1 MIFFPN
7 SLPFTEAVLM
17 EAQRMSTIAPFT
29 VPHYAL
35 KETQL
40 QGYTIPKVPFL
51 NPNASKLDLFI
62 RVLFIRIVI

>member
-1 MIFFPN
+1 MRQANCFGASN
-7 SLPFTEAVLM
+7 SLPYTEAVLM

-40 QGYTIPKVPFL
+40 QGYTIPK
-51 NPNASKLDLFI
+51 AWA
-62 RVLFIRIVI
+62 